1 MDEINISQLNVTLL
15 APHVTSKQQR
25 LADKRYDYTWK
36 LRPDGLIFVYMDRTL
51 HLESEEH
58 GFIQACVAKER
69 WAQRKLYEDYYGVL
83 IGVCLRYANNK
94 DEAMDIL
101 HDGFIKIYRNISRYQ
116 PGTSLVAWMRR
127 IMVNTAI
134 DYYRKQA
141 RRRTED
147 IDQAYD
153 VVSRIP
159 GPLSQISTRE
169 IMECIQR
176 LSPAYRAVFNLYV
189 IEGYSHK
196 EVADI
201 LGITE
206 STSRS
211 NLVKSRIKLKDMMS
225 IQEKRHDR

>member
-1 MDEINISQLNVTLL
+1 MDLTF
-15 APHVTSKQQR
+15 
-25 LADKRYDYTWK
+25 K
-36 LRPDGLIFVYMDRTL
+36 LQGDEKD
-51 HLESEEH
+51 
-58 GFIQACVAKER
+58 FIRACVAKER

-83 IGVCLRYANNK
+83 MGVCLRYSNNK
-94 DEAMDIL
+94 NDAMDIL
-101 HDGFIKIYRNISRYQ
+101 HDGFIKIYRNIGKYQ
-116 PGTSLVAWMRR
+116 PGTSIVAWMRR

-134 DYYRKQA
+134 DYYRKQT

-147 IDQAYD
+147 IDQAFD
-153 VVSRIP
+153 IQSKTP
-159 GPLSQISTRE
+159 GAISQMSAKE
-169 IMECIQR
+169 IMECIQV

-211 NLVKSRIKLKDMMS
+211 NLVKARIKLKAM
-225 IQEKRHDR
+225 IKIREKRYD